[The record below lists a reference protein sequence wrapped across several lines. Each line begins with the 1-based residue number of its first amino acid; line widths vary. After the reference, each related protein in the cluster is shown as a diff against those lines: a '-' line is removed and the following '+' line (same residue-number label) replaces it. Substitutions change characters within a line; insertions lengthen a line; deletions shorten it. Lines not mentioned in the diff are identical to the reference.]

1 MAEAAGP
8 SHLAA
13 PSEATGAARGR
24 AGTWRWMGCAGGVVL
39 AAASWGS
46 GALPRPNRHVLWPGV
61 ASWSPSGGS
70 PLLASV
76 SVVAMALLVLAWWKL
91 RDADVSVRWWWAT
104 VALWFAPLVLAMPL
118 YSRDVYSYAAQ
129 GLLWDQGL
137 SPYDHVVRDL
147 DSPWRASTAPT
158 WLDTAT
164 PYGPVWLLLA
174 RVVASVSGE
183 LWVALLLLR
192 LLAVAG
198 VAVLAWAVPD
208 VAGRLGW
215 SPVRATWLGV
225 AVPLVGAH
233 FVGGAHND
241 ALMVGGVLVGLAL
254 ALRRRF
260 VVACVVVALAAM
272 VKVTA
277 VVALPFVALLWARRL
292 GREPATATERTA
304 YVRWTPVLRAGVLT
318 AVCAGA
324 PMVLGGLVTGLGF
337 SWLNPTATPGRNEQW
352 TSLPTAVGI
361 AVGAVGHVLGHDEWR
376 EPAITTARA
385 VALVVLALLLVL
397 VWLAAAKPADVRGL
411 GDEVADEVAA
421 EVAAEEARL
430 RPVRGLAW
438 ALLAVVVLAPVFL
451 GWYYLWVLPLF
462 AVSLGHLWQ
471 PRLERPLAVVATV
484 ICFATLP
491 EGYSLGLTTTAVG
504 VPVALVALVLVVRR
518 GWRTARRTDWRH
530 LLDLDRPLVRR
541 SHAADVSRP
550 H

>member
-1 MAEAAGP
+1 MAEAAG
-8 SHLAA
+8 A
-13 PSEATGAARGR
+13 PT
-24 AGTWRWMGCAGGVVL
+24 TWRWVGGAGGVLL

-61 ASWSPSGGS
+61 AWRSASGGS

-76 SVVAMALLVLAWWKL
+76 AVVSMALLVLAWWRL
-91 RDADVSVRWWWAT
+91 RDAPVSVRWWWAT
-104 VALWFAPLVLAMPL
+104 VALWFAPLVVAMPL

-137 SPYDHVVRDL
+137 SPYDHAVREL

-158 WLDTAT
+158 WLDSAT

-174 RVVASVSGE
+174 RAVASVSGE

-241 ALMVGGVLVGLAL
+241 AVMVGALLAGLAV
-254 ALRRRF
+254 ALRGRF
-260 VVACVVVALAAM
+260 VTACVVIALAAM

-277 VVALPFVALLWARRL
+277 VVALPFVALLWARHL
-292 GREPATATERTA
+292 GTRDGAGTGGTA
-304 YVRWTPVLRAGVLT
+304 YARWPGLLRAGALT
-318 AVCAGA
+318 AVCAGV
-324 PMVLGGLVTGLGF
+324 PMVLGGVVTGLGF
-337 SWLNPTATPGRNEQW
+337 SWLNPSGTPGKNEQW
-352 TSLPTAVGI
+352 TSLATAVGI

-376 EPAITTARA
+376 EQGIATARA
-385 VALVVLALLLVL
+385 IALAVLALLLVL
-397 VWLAAAKPADVRGL
+397 VWLAAAKPADVG
-411 GDEVADEVAA
+411 GVDDDVAT
-421 EVAAEEARL
+421 EEARL
-430 RPVRGLAW
+430 RPVRGIAW
-438 ALLAVVVLAPVFL
+438 ALLAVVVTAPVFL

-462 AVSLGHLWQ
+462 AVSLGRLWQ
-471 PRLERPLAVVATV
+471 GRLERPLAVVASV
-484 ICFATLP
+484 VCFATLP

-504 VPVALVALVLVVRR
+504 VPVALAVLGWLLRR

-530 LLDLDRPLVRR
+530 LLDLQRPLV
-541 SHAADVSRP
+541 AAPAPDALSSSSR
-550 H
+550 